1 MMVRFL
7 SSCHFVAG
15 TKVVVSFGLELEKK
29 NMICSSKNQ
38 AREIMKTSRNSCA
51 DKRKELQMGRVVRE
65 KGKNFRRGGVLFK
78 TQMNSTMLQS
88 RISLFGVVKFLSFSD
103 DPVPLFN
110 FLKTSPF
117 PSNFIFNQIPHF
129 STFQFSP
136 WSKKSPSNR
145 PVIPRIKL
153 ANSSYN
159 PSRNMILC
167 FHVRPSKRNILSF

>member
-1 MMVRFL
+1 
-7 SSCHFVAG
+7 
-15 TKVVVSFGLELEKK
+15 
-29 NMICSSKNQ
+29 
-38 AREIMKTSRNSCA
+38 MKTSRNSCA
-51 DKRKELQMGRVVRE
+51 EKRKELQMGRVVRE